1 MTMKVMALCGSP
13 RPGSYT
19 RMALDVAAEAARKM
33 GAEVTVVDLSEWRLP
48 LFEGDMSAPATDATV
63 LRFKAAVAEAQGLLV
78 ATPVYHDSF
87 SGVLKNAIDHL
98 YQELANKV
106 AGLIAVAGGRAGHG
120 LALEHLRTVL
130 RETNTWVL
138 PRQVPVGM
146 SKEAFD
152 EERKP
157 RDPETALRLTALGQE
172 LVMRTKLLRPA
183 RPATPGPGGG

>member
-1 MTMKVMALCGSP
+1 MTVKVMALSGSP
-13 RPGSYT
+13 RPGSHT
-19 RMALDVAAEAARKM
+19 RKALDVAVAGARKV

-48 LFEGDMSAPATDATV
+48 LFEGVTGAPSSDPN
-63 LRFKAAVAEAQGLLV
+63 LQRFKAVAAECQALLV
-78 ATPVYHDSF
+78 ATPVYHDSI

-130 RETNTWVL
+130 RETQTWVL

-146 SKEAFD
+146 SQEAFD
-152 EERKP
+152 EQGAPK
-157 RDPETALRLTALGQE
+157 DPETAMRLNALGQE
-172 LVMRTKLLRPA
+172 LVLRSKMLRPS
-183 RPATPGPGGG
+183 RPST

>member
-1 MTMKVMALCGSP
+1 MTLKVVALCGSP
-13 RPGSYT
+13 RSGSYT
-19 RMALDVAAEAARKM
+19 RMALDVAVEAATKV
-33 GAEVTVVDLSEWRLP
+33 GAEVTMVDLAEWRLP
-48 LFEGDMSAPATDATV
+48 LYEGDMASPSTDATV
-63 LRFKAAVAEAQGLLV
+63 QRFKATVSEAQGLLV

-106 AGLIAVAGGRAGHG
+106 VGLIAVAGGRAGHG
-120 LALEHLRTVL
+120 LALEHLRTVF

-157 RDPETALRLTALGQE
+157 KDPETALRLNALGQE
-172 LVMRTKLLRPA
+172 LVVRTKVLRPV
-183 RPATPGPGGG
+183 RPATPGPGGR